1 MVGKLLQ
8 ASLFVAA
15 AAVIPQFAAAQPMCG
30 DRDELMAR
38 LASQYGEVRQG
49 TAAASP
55 TSFYELLGSRRT
67 GTWTVLLS
75 GANGYSCIVSSGQ
88 DRRAASAALE
98 ARDGWPQPGGA
109 YVR

>member
-1 MVGKLLQ
+1 MVRKLLQ
-8 ASLFVAA
+8 ASLLVTM
-15 AAVIPQFAAAQPMCG
+15 VSTLPQFAAAQSMCG

-38 LASQYGEVRQG
+38 LANQYGEVPQG
-49 TAAASP
+49 SAPAGPAT
-55 TSFYELLGSRRT
+55 FYEILGSRET

-75 GANGYSCIVSSGQ
+75 GNNGYSCIVSSGQ
-88 DRRAASAALE
+88 DGRAVSAMLE

>member
-8 ASLFVAA
+8 VSLLVTTIGAL
-15 AAVIPQFAAAQPMCG
+15 PQLAAAQSMCG
-30 DRDELMAR
+30 DRDELIAR
-38 LASQYGEVRQG
+38 LASQYGEVQQD
-49 TAAASP
+49 TVAVSP
-55 TSFYELLGSRRT
+55 TSFYELLGSRET

-88 DRRAASAALE
+88 DGRAISAALE